1 MLWVTSPVGLRGTR
15 AMDGSGSIPSFAVRR
30 GEDALSRVR
39 DSMAHKFPHF
49 LPVARRSL
57 SALVGFCDGWQRTFP
72 ARQASGVVPELTTWE
87 RFLSTEPRT
96 RRIMLTVQPLG
107 VDTSTGTWAPVLLAQ
122 VARWHR
128 DTRGRRYNQPT
139 DVWLAG
145 LGREG
150 LDARQRVSDD
160 SVLTVAVTSEGG
172 GFRMARLPLDDAQLT
187 PEAVAGRLAACA
199 PCTLAEARRAGWHPQ
214 VVVDVA
220 GRGRSAWTS
229 HLLTTSTWLGARVEP
244 GTGSLELAFD
254 HLVMDGSAMME
265 VSRAIAAALP
275 RKGRA
280 AADEWLTGAEDP
292 SPLLRVE
299 LPERLDFRNL
309 ACASLVALGRSSGG
323 LLRSDNP
330 TMLVPVLPDAP
341 SSVARPWRRIR
352 IAVIPT
358 RTSQGP
364 VTPEQVSLLLERT
377 RGEGGVLEDIFSTL
391 YSPALPWWMPS
402 LTTHGF
408 AFTPGLR
415 QVATALCGNALLS
428 KITIEV
434 EDEAALERHL
444 PIYFNTMRPLP
455 AVGGGVSLCVTEV
468 LCATRKG
475 VRKRFFGAIAGSGPF
490 TARERLTAFRTELER
505 EVLLRAR
512 PPISPSP

>member
-1 MLWVTSPVGLRGTR
+1 
-15 AMDGSGSIPSFAVRR
+15 MDGSGSLPFFAVRR

-39 DSMAHKFPHF
+39 ESMAHKFPHF
-49 LPVARRSL
+49 LPVARQSL
-57 SALVGFCDGWQRTFP
+57 AALVGFCDGWQRTFP
-72 ARQASGVVPELTTWE
+72 ASRASGVVRELTSWE
-87 RFLSTEPRT
+87 RFLSTEPRS
-96 RRIMLTVQPLG
+96 RRVMLTVQPLG
-107 VDTSTGTWAPVLLAQ
+107 VDRATGAWAQVLLAL

-160 SVLTVAVTSEGG
+160 SVLTVAVTDEGG
-172 GFRMARLPLDDAQLT
+172 GLRIARLPLEDSHLN
-187 PEAVAGRLAACA
+187 PEAVARLLAASA
-199 PCTLAEARRAGWHPQ
+199 PCTPSEARRAGLHPQ

-229 HLLTTSTWLGARVEP
+229 HLLTTSAWLGARVDP

-254 HLVMDGSAMME
+254 HLVMDGTAMME

-275 RKGRA
+275 REDRA
-280 AADEWLTGAEDP
+280 SSDEWLTGAEEP
-292 SPLLRVE
+292 TPLLRVE
-299 LPERLDFRNL
+299 LPEGLDFRNL
-309 ACASLVALGRSSGG
+309 ACASLLALERSGAG
-323 LLRSDNP
+323 LLRGDNP

-341 SSVARPWRRIR
+341 ASVARPWRRIR
-352 IAVIPT
+352 IAVIPSRT
-358 RTSQGP
+358 RQGP
-364 VTPEQVSLLLERT
+364 VTPEQVSALLERT

-455 AVGGGVSLCVTEV
+455 AVGGGVALCVTEV

-490 TARERLTAFRTELER
+490 TTRERLTAFRTELER
-505 EVLLRAR
+505 EVSLRAR
-512 PPISPSP
+512 AKASSSP